1 MSKNINFYLFGFE
14 FSSSVVYN
22 GVYTYMEVSKMSQ
35 TLKRH
40 NILFS
45 DDEWEVI
52 GDKAKELKVSVS
64 EFIRKTMAKEIK
76 ERENGDLLAYINE
89 NCESVSP
96 EEEEE
101 INLMLKGIDDD
112 DYSDTEE
119 VSISD
124 ILQG

>member
-1 MSKNINFYLFGFE
+1 
-14 FSSSVVYN
+14 
-22 GVYTYMEVSKMSQ
+22 MSQ

-64 EFIRKTMAKEIK
+64 EFIRKTMAKEIQ
-76 ERENGDLLAYINE
+76 ERENRDLLAYINE

-101 INLMLKGIDDD
+101 ISLMLKGIDID
-112 DYSDTEE
+112 DYSDAEE
-119 VSISD
+119 VNISD